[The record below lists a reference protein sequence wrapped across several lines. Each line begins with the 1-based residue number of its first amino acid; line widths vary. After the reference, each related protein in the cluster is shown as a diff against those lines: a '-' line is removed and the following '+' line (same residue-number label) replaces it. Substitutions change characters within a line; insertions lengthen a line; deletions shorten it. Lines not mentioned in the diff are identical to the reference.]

1 VLGREATNTNLIVFG
16 LTLQG
21 RELMIYG
28 TLTRGEHVNNYI
40 TDVVRKLRKAVS
52 DTQIQGRIDNV
63 LLLYVLLLYEV
74 QKFAA

>member
-1 VLGREATNTNLIVFG
+1 
-16 LTLQG
+16 
-21 RELMIYG
+21 MIYG

-74 QKFAA
+74 QKCAA